1 MVGLTSSFAL
11 LPFGLFIELVIYRN
25 YKHLLKKEKGINSEL
40 EFLKKQ
46 VIVEKEKLN
55 TLKKGKNIDKNN
67 EKIRVVEVSDLELLK
82 RLKKLLDL
90 YFDLGYN
97 EDAYYKYYQNTK
109 DLLSKLEFYFDFDL
123 KEKENYLERN
133 DTNEKK

>member
-11 LPFGLFIELVIYRN
+11 LPFGLFIELGIYRN

-55 TLKKGKNIDKNN
+55 TLKNIMQLYIANIKT
-67 EKIRVVEVSDLELLK
+67 IVMVLLAIQFHMM
-82 RLKKLLDL
+82 LLRMV
-90 YFDLGYN
+90 F
-97 EDAYYKYYQNTK
+97 
-109 DLLSKLEFYFDFDL
+109 
-123 KEKENYLERN
+123 
-133 DTNEKK
+133 